1 MDNSSFYTF
10 SEYIKN
16 DDDILTASMQDYLEM
31 IYRLSKD
38 SGFTR
43 THELSKSLNVQP
55 PSATRMVQKLAE
67 LKLLK
72 YKKYG
77 ILILEEKGKKIGKKL
92 LERHN
97 IISEFLGIIGTPEDK
112 ILQETEKIEHM
123 ISWETV
129 GCFKNFI
136 DFIKSNPDIDSKF
149 KSFLKK

>member
-43 THELSKSLNVQP
+43 THELSKALNVQP

-72 YKKYG
+72 YQKYG

-112 ILQETEKIEHM
+112 ILEETEKIEHM

-136 DFIKSNPDIDSKF
+136 DFIKSNPDIDLKF
-149 KSFLKK
+149 KSFLNK